1 MTENLLKSSIN
12 QLKQKN
18 SFCYLLIL
26 SCLPINML
34 RLLTYYIYF
43 LNGQVILCI
52 TLIIFFN
59 SGCFYD
65 GEILSSGRQNNA
77 LIHFRDAMIKFVAKR
92 LTARL
97 PVSSV
102 K

>member
-52 TLIIFFN
+52 MLIFFN
-59 SGCFYD
+59 SCCFYA
-65 GEILSSGRQNNA
+65 GEILYSGGQYNA
-77 LIHFRDAMIKFVAKR
+77 LIQFRDAMIKFVAKR
-92 LTARL
+92 LTNGL
-97 PVSSV
+97 PVSPV